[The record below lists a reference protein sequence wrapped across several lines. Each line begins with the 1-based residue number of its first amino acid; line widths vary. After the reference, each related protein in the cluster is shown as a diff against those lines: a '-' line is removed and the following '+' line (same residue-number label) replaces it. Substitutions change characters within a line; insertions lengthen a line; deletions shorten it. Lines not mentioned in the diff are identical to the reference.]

1 MTNPNPKQSPNPLPK
16 QLPRN
21 PPKPPQPS
29 PTPPPQPIQ
38 NQYLTLLQT
47 HTNKAITLLKNRNV
61 RLQRERLERNQRIV
75 QNLDAIL
82 RKLPPRS

>member
-1 MTNPNPKQSPNPLPK
+1 MTTPSPKQPSPNPLPK
-16 QLPRN
+16 SLPRT
-21 PPKPPQPS
+21 PPKPPQ

-38 NQYLTLLQT
+38 NQYLTLLQR
-47 HTNKAITLLKNRNV
+47 HTNQAITLLKNRNV

-75 QNLDAIL
+75 QNLDQIL

>member
-16 QLPRN
+16 SLPRN
-21 PPKPPQPS
+21 PPKPPQ

-38 NQYLTLLQT
+38 NQYLTLLQR